1 MGKKSG
7 IMLFAFLF
15 SASLV
20 LTACKGK
27 ALVRQEDL
35 VGKEASSSTEQD
47 VQAASTEGAGDTVL
61 IPEDKVLSED
71 AASTSTNAM
80 SKEHGAGASLAA
92 GTDGEALSTVHF
104 DFDRYFIRNDDRPL
118 LERNAGWLK
127 KNPSAKVQIEGHADE
142 RGDNEYN
149 LALGDRRADSA
160 KRFLVDMGIGG
171 DRLPTISY
179 GEEKPVDQ
187 GTDDDAW
194 SRNRRAEFRVE

>member
-1 MGKKSG
+1 MGRKSG
-7 IMLFAFLF
+7 ITLLLLLF
-15 SASLV
+15 SAGFV

-27 ALVRQEDL
+27 ALVRQDGL
-35 VGKEASSSTEQD
+35 IGKEASAEAEKRD
-47 VQAASTEGAGDTVL
+47 EAASLEGAGDTVL

-71 AASTSTNAM
+71 AGAANSM
-80 SKEHGAGASLAA
+80 SKEGAAGASLAA
-92 GTDGEALSTVHF
+92 GTDGEALSAVHF
-104 DFDRYFIRNDDRPL
+104 DFDRYFIRNEDRPL

-127 KNPSAKVQIEGHADE
+127 KNPSTKVQIEGHADE

-160 KRFLVDMGIGG
+160 KRFLVDMGIGE

-179 GEEKPVDQ
+179 GEEKPAAK
-187 GTDDDAW
+187 GADDDAW

>member
-1 MGKKSG
+1 MGRKSG
-7 IMLFAFLF
+7 ITLLLLLF
-15 SASLV
+15 SAGFV

-27 ALVRQEDL
+27 ALVRQDGL
-35 VGKEASSSTEQD
+35 IGKEASDEAD
-47 VQAASTEGAGDTVL
+47 KADEAASREVAGDTVL

-71 AASTSTNAM
+71 AASASSM
-80 SKEHGAGASLAA
+80 SKEGAAGASQAA

-104 DFDRYFIRNDDRPL
+104 DFDRYFIRNEDRPL

-127 KNPSAKVQIEGHADE
+127 KNPSTKVQIEGHADE

-160 KRFLVDMGIGG
+160 KRFLVDMGIGE

-179 GEEKPVDQ
+179 GEEKPAAK
-187 GTDDDAW
+187 GNDDDAW

>member
-1 MGKKSG
+1 MGRKSG
-7 IMLFAFLF
+7 IMPLVLLF
-15 SASLV
+15 SAGLA

-27 ALVRQEDL
+27 ALVRQDGL
-35 VGKEASSSTEQD
+35 IGKEASGAAEKSDE
-47 VQAASTEGAGDTVL
+47 AASREGAGDTVL

-71 AASTSTNAM
+71 AAASASNSV
-80 SKEHGAGASLAA
+80 SKEGVVGASLAT

-104 DFDRYFIRNDDRPL
+104 DFDRYFIRNEDRPL

-127 KNPSAKVQIEGHADE
+127 KNPSAKVRIEGHADE

-149 LALGDRRADSA
+149 LALGDRRADST
-160 KRFLVDMGIGG
+160 KRFLVDMGIGE

-179 GEEKPVDQ
+179 GEERPVAK
-187 GTDDDAW
+187 GNNDDAW

>member
-1 MGKKSG
+1 MGRKSG
-7 IMLFAFLF
+7 ITLLLLLLSAGFA
-15 SASLV
+15 

-27 ALVRQEDL
+27 ALVRQDGLTKE
-35 VGKEASSSTEQD
+35 EASGAAEKSDE
-47 VQAASTEGAGDTVL
+47 AASREGAGDTVL
-61 IPEDKVLSED
+61 IPEDRVLSED
-71 AASTSTNAM
+71 AAAANSM
-80 SKEHGAGASLAA
+80 SKEGVAGASLAA

-104 DFDRYFIRNDDRPL
+104 DFDRYFIRNEDRPL

-127 KNPSAKVQIEGHADE
+127 KNPSTKVQIEGHADE

-160 KRFLVDMGIGG
+160 KRFLVDMGIGE

-179 GEEKPVDQ
+179 GEEKPVAQ